1 MSIIT
6 RQKRLFVVALLCL
19 LISITWIL
27 LRHSS
32 HELRVTFLDVGQGD
46 ATIIETPSG
55 KTLVIDAGNIT
66 SDGDDDMGR
75 RIVAPYLRQRGINQL
90 AVIFL
95 THPDS
100 DHIGGAATL
109 LEQFPT
115 ELLMDNGQFTRS
127 DSPIAAHILKTASAR
142 KVPLRSAR
150 RGQEIEIEDGV
161 QIRILAPT
169 PEFLTASDNDAS
181 IVLRVE
187 YKNISFLLTG
197 DAGAAAET
205 DLIRSRLPL
214 TSDVLK
220 VGHHGSLTSTTPE
233 FLAAVRPRFAIISAG
248 KRNMHG
254 HPHHDILERL
264 KQVGAKIYRTDQQGA
279 ITCHTDGTT
288 LQIETMIP

>member
-1 MSIIT
+1 MSIMA
-6 RQKRLFVVALLCL
+6 RRKGLFVVALLCL
-19 LISITWIL
+19 FVSTACGLLI
-27 LRHSS
+27 HSS

-75 RIVAPYLRQRGINQL
+75 RIVAPYLRQRGINHL
-90 AVIFL
+90 DVIFL

-127 DSPIAAHILKTASAR
+127 DSPIAANILKTASAR

-150 RGQEIEIEDGV
+150 RGQELEIEDGV
-161 QIRILAPT
+161 KVRILAPT
-169 PEFLTASDNDAS
+169 PEFLTASDNDSS
-181 IVLRVE
+181 IVLRIE

-220 VGHHGSLTSTTPE
+220 IGHHGSLTSTTPA
-233 FLAAVRPRFAIISAG
+233 FLSAVRPRFAIISAG

-254 HPHHDILERL
+254 HPHRDILERL
-264 KQVGAKIYRTDQQGA
+264 NQVGAKIYRTDQQGA
-279 ITCHTDGTT
+279 ITFHTDGTT
-288 LQIETMIP
+288 ISIETMLP